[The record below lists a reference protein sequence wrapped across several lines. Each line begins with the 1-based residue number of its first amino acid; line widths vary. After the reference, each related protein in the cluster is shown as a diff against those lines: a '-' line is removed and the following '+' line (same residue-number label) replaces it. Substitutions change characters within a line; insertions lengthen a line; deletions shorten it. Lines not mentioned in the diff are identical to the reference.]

1 MNKRVGT
8 TLIIAV
14 VILLAVVG
22 GMFSHA
28 WQNFLKTP
36 LVTAVQGLQY
46 EVRFGSSYKNVS
58 SDLHQQHIL
67 KYPFMFNLLFRIRGD
82 THHLKA
88 GEYIFPYGATP
99 DKMVDQMVS
108 GSGLILHSFTIVPGM
123 SFRQV
128 RQALLKDRSLK
139 HTTVNMSNAT
149 IMRRLGASESNPE
162 GFFFPDTYYFVSNTS
177 DMVVLKSAYNS
188 MQQKLMKAW
197 NTRGPNLPLK
207 TPYEALIAASI
218 IEKEADIKDE
228 LPIIA
233 GVMMN
238 RLRRDIL
245 LQFDPTVIYGEGTR
259 FNGTIYRR
267 DLLSKDNH
275 YNTYVYK
282 GLTPT
287 PISMPS
293 MEAIDAVMHPDDNNY
308 LYFVARGDHMTH
320 QFSQTL
326 ADHNVAVKA
335 AKRYRSG
342 YFNYGLLSQYLL
354 KQFNKKI
361 FNTN

>member
-1 MNKRVGT
+1 MNKRVGS
-8 TLIIAV
+8 TLIIAI
-14 VILLAVVG
+14 VILLAVAG
-22 GMFSHA
+22 GLFTHA

-46 EVRFGSSYKNVS
+46 QVHFGSSYKNVS
-58 SDLHQQHIL
+58 TELHQEHIL

-88 GEYIFPYGATP
+88 GEYLFPYGSTP
-99 DKMVDQMVS
+99 DKMVDQMVN
-108 GSGLILHSFTIVPGM
+108 GTGLILHSFTIVPGM
-123 SFRQV
+123 NFRQL
-128 RQALLKDRSLK
+128 RQALLKDHALK
-139 HTTVNMSNAT
+139 HTTSSLSNAA
-149 IMRRLGASESNPE
+149 IMKRLGDSQSNPE
-162 GFFFPDTYYFVSNTS
+162 GLFFPDTYYFVADTS
-177 DMVVLKSAYNS
+177 DLVILKSAYNS
-188 MQQKLMKAW
+188 MQQKLTKAW
-197 NTRGPNLPLK
+197 NNRGPNLPIK

-233 GVMMN
+233 GVLMN
-238 RLRRDIL
+238 RLRRDII

-267 DLLSKDNH
+267 DLLSKNNL
-275 YNTYVYK
+275 YNTYIHK

-326 ADHNVAVKA
+326 ADHNAAVKA
-335 AKRYRSG
+335 AKKYRSG
-342 YFNYGLLSQYLL
+342 YFNYGLVREYLL
-354 KQFNKKI
+354 KQFNKRI